1 MPQTYIFPL
10 DNMTNVE
17 FTEEDLKE
25 ITKNYQLYLK
35 NNPKLAKQEVYTY
48 LKELFTP
55 YIVA

>member
-35 NNPKLAKQEVYTY
+35 NNPCFMDTKKGLLCVMRPLTK
-48 LKELFTP
+48 
-55 YIVA
+55 